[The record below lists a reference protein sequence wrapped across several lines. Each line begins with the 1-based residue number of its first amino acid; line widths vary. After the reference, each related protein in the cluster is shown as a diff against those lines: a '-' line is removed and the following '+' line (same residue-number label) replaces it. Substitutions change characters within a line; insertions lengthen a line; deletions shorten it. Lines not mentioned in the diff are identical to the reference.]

1 VKSLSCGEILSNLCC
16 RHLSLSFLSPL
27 PHGLP
32 LSPPALRPPFPT
44 AHPPARALSLCT
56 HVSTLADMRNTLAW
70 RAGMALAPG
79 VRCWR
84 QLGARQCTTT
94 DDQRRL
100 RSRRA
105 PGLGPVTDLRKH
117 GASGCTKVSRV
128 VFLSVLLTY
137 EFTCTNGH
145 ARNVA
150 LEAAPFPTFSSS
162 KKYLI
167 SLSHP
172 FYLAASIF
180 DAHVLLHKASRFMSF
195 VHCRVGNERLM
206 RLERDKRA
214 EWNKLPSSKKFHKH
228 RPAID
233 RLKHA

>member
-1 VKSLSCGEILSNLCC
+1 MERSSRISAAGIS
-16 RHLSLSFLSPL
+16 LSLSSLPSLTVSLSL
-27 PHGLP
+27 P
-32 LSPPALRPPFPT
+32 PPSAPPFP
-44 AHPPARALSLCT
+44 PPIPPRALSLCAHMYPPSRT
-56 HVSTLADMRNTLAW
+56 RNTLAW

-79 VRCWR
+79 ARCWR

-145 ARNVA
+145 EQNVA

-162 KKYLI
+162 KKYLN

-172 FYLAASIF
+172 FHLAASIV